1 VIEAIAVQRDGEAK
15 TVVGHGSVSSTAVS
29 LIRFR
34 TADGLALEGE
44 IREAD
49 GAPRGTAVLCHPH
62 PQHGGSKDH
71 PILWAIRNDLAAT
84 RRLTTLAFNF
94 RGIMG
99 SEGTYG
105 GGEGEIDDVR
115 GAVARV
121 RQEAPGPTILVGW
134 SFGAWVSLRY
144 AVSDPS
150 PAALVLVGF
159 PIGSRATS
167 TKRPLPEL
175 GELDRVTMPVLFVGG
190 DDDPFCPVEEI
201 RNLAGWLPRAE
212 CVVLEGTGHFFERR
226 ERELALSIGA
236 WVERVL
242 EGQMGGRGDSGRGPG

>member
-1 VIEAIAVQRDGEAK
+1 M
-15 TVVGHGSVSSTAVS
+15 S

-34 TADGLALEGE
+34 TADGLSLEGE

-49 GAPRGTAVLCHPH
+49 GTPRGTAVLCHPH

-71 PILWAIRNDLAAT
+71 PILWAIRNELAAR

-105 GGEGEIDDVR
+105 GGEEEIEDAR
-115 GAVARV
+115 AAVARV
-121 RQEAPGPTILVGW
+121 RREAAGPTILAGW
-134 SFGAWVSLRY
+134 SFGAWVALRS
-144 AVSDPS
+144 AVTDPS
-150 PAALVLVGF
+150 LAALVLVGF

-175 GELDRVTMPVLFVGG
+175 GELDRITMPVLFAGG
-190 DDDPFCPVEEI
+190 DDDPFCPVAEI
-201 RNLAGWLPRAE
+201 RDLATWLPEAE

-226 ERELALSIGA
+226 ERELARRIGD
-236 WVERVL
+236 WVDRVL
-242 EGQMGGRGDSGRGPG
+242 DDQT